1 MIKRQTIKPVLILSI
16 FGGLCLTSDS
26 QALASSWQIESQ
38 KSKATFSVKHMMI
51 STVKGS
57 FSKLEG
63 TVDYDGKNLKEAKVQ
78 ASIDVDSID
87 TNSKQRDDH
96 LRSKDFFN
104 SKKYPKIK
112 FTSKKI
118 TEREQGF
125 DIEGDL
131 TIHGVTKPV
140 TLNVGKLATP
150 AGNDQ
155 TPSQTTN
162 KIAATATS
170 QINRKDFGMT
180 FNKQLDNGGA
190 MVGDEVSI
198 VLEIEMTSPDKSGK

>member
-26 QALASSWQIESQ
+26 QALASSWQIDSQ
-38 KSKATFSVKHMMI
+38 QSKATFSVKHMMI

-131 TIHGVTKPV
+131 TINGVTKPV
-140 TLNVGKLATP
+140 TLNAGKLVTL
-150 AGNDQ
+150 GNDSQ
-155 TPSQTTN
+155 TPN

-190 MVGDEVSI
+190 MVGDEVAI
-198 VLEIEMTSPDKSGK
+198 VLEIEMTSQDKSGK

>member
-1 MIKRQTIKPVLILSI
+1 MIKRENIKPVLILSI

-26 QALASSWQIESQ
+26 QALASSWQIDSQ
-38 KSKATFSVKHMMI
+38 QSKATFSVKHMMI

-140 TLNVGKLATP
+140 TLNAGKLVTL
-150 AGNDQ
+150 GNDSQ
-155 TPSQTTN
+155 TPN

-190 MVGDEVSI
+190 MVGDEVAI
-198 VLEIEMTSPDKSGK
+198 VLEIEMTSQDKSGK

>member
-16 FGGLCLTSDS
+16 FGGLCLTADS
-26 QALASSWQIESQ
+26 QALASSWQIDSQ
-38 KSKATFSVKHMMI
+38 QSKATFSVKHMMI

-131 TIHGVTKPV
+131 TINGVTKPV
-140 TLNVGKLATP
+140 TLNAGKLVTL
-150 AGNDQ
+150 GNDSQ
-155 TPSQTTN
+155 TPN

-190 MVGDEVSI
+190 MVGDEVAI
-198 VLEIEMTSPDKSGK
+198 VLEIEMTSQDKSGK

>member
-16 FGGLCLTSDS
+16 FGGLCLTADS
-26 QALASSWQIESQ
+26 QALASSWQIDSQ
-38 KSKATFSVKHMMI
+38 QSKATFSVKHMMI

-140 TLNVGKLATP
+140 TLNAGKLVTL
-150 AGNDQ
+150 GNDSQ
-155 TPSQTTN
+155 TPN

-190 MVGDEVSI
+190 MVGDEVAI
-198 VLEIEMTSPDKSGK
+198 VLEIEMTSQDKSGK

>member
-1 MIKRQTIKPVLILSI
+1 MIKRQTIKPALILSI
-16 FGGLCLTSDS
+16 FYGLCLTSDR
-26 QALASSWQIESQ
+26 QALASVWQIDSQ

-51 STVKGS
+51 STVTGS

-150 AGNDQ
+150 VGNDQ

>member
-1 MIKRQTIKPVLILSI
+1 MIKRETIKPVLILSI

-26 QALASSWQIESQ
+26 QALASSWQIDSQ
-38 KSKATFSVKHMMI
+38 QSKATFSVKHMMI

-140 TLNVGKLATP
+140 TLNAGKLVTL
-150 AGNDQ
+150 GNDSQ
-155 TPSQTTN
+155 TPN

-190 MVGDEVSI
+190 MVGDEVAI
-198 VLEIEMTSPDKSGK
+198 VLEIEMTSQDKSGK